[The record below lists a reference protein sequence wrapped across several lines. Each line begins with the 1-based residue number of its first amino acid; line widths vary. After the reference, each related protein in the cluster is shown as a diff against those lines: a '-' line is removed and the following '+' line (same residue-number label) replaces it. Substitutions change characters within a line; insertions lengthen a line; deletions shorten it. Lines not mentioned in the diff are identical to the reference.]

1 MRLISSRH
9 VGPMSEKSFSR
20 RHLLCLGT
28 ATAAFALVAPGFTPA
43 SARDAAASGKPAYPL
58 SGHGDVWEVFKAY
71 DPEQDPDARF
81 FRSSVPRA
89 PRIAPRAATQAH
101 PRLSPDVQGGT
112 LVAAYLALDGGDDL
126 NRMRY
131 ATKTPRVVHVERS
144 WQYLD
149 VVVGWN
155 STGLIPN
162 PALTDAAHR
171 NGALC
176 LGTVFQPDKRMF
188 DGSDL
193 SREAVA
199 DKLVKLARYF
209 GFDGYF
215 VNFESFGEPEAR
227 EVHDLIEAMKQTAAQ
242 QGFSDFY
249 IQYYNGYTD
258 IAAIWPGPPHADG
271 RPRGPAEPRAN
282 SMMLDQG
289 WSNYGLTHGCCSGPA
304 LAALPSAANTPDFP
318 GIGAV
323 YYGMQLYPGPGYL
336 GLMGPTVV
344 TPNGGP
350 ANGSLSIYSVDDG
363 LRKMRNARLNTLQA
377 KDDLSAAERDEVAAF
392 AAPGRRRNAWYG
404 LHQRFWSGQTGN
416 PAMDNAPSVDQLAIY
431 GAANVH
437 KIYTD
442 YETPAVRPTDQ
453 MRLPIS
459 YGVANFIAERSAIG
473 ALPFVTAFNTG
484 EGDRFWKNGVSVSD
498 AGWFNLGCQD
508 VLPTWVWWTR
518 PLNGSDAASL
528 IVDYD
533 YQTAFDGGT
542 SLKIT
547 GPAGAPLAGEVRLFK
562 TDVLIESDTEIG
574 LVLNANP
581 AVVGQLSVG
590 LTFAETPDQTQWI
603 AVEHPASGTWSHW
616 THALAAFAGR
626 RLAVIALG
634 VKAPASVHPYRVN
647 IGQLRLGAAQADRH
661 MPRLQTVS
669 IDAGRVS
676 ADGQSAALRLTW
688 RGDDGVY
695 DIVSLHGDGS
705 RQWQGRIH
713 GDAYFIEALER
724 RSAETVTRLQLIAAN
739 ANGHVGPAAEAIFH
753 WT

>member
-1 MRLISSRH
+1 
-9 VGPMSEKSFSR
+9 MSDKSLPLSR
-20 RHLLCLGT
+20 RHLLRLGT
-28 ATAAFALVAPGFTPA
+28 ATAAFALVAPGFGPA
-43 SARDAAASGKPAYPL
+43 AARDAVASGRPAYPL
-58 SGHGDVWEVFKAY
+58 TGHGDVWDVFKAY
-71 DPEQDPDARF
+71 DPETDPDARY
-81 FRSSVPRA
+81 FRSSVRRTQ
-89 PRIAPRAATQAH
+89 RIAPLALTQAH
-101 PRLSPDVQGGT
+101 PRLSPQVQGGS

-131 ATKTPRVVHVERS
+131 GTQTPRVVHVERS

-162 PALTDAAHR
+162 PALTDAAHH

-176 LGTVFQPDKRMF
+176 LGTLFQPDKRMF

-199 DKLVKLARYF
+199 NKLVRLALYF

-227 EVHDLIEAMKQTAAQ
+227 EVHDLIEAMKQTADR

-271 RPRGPAEPRAN
+271 RPRGPKAPRAD

-304 LAALPSAANTPDFP
+304 LGVLPSVANTPDFP

-377 KDDLSAAERDEVAAF
+377 KGDLSAAERDEVAAF
-392 AAPGRRRNAWYG
+392 TTSNRRRNAWYG
-404 LHQRFWSGQTGN
+404 LHRRFWSGQSGN
-416 PAMDNAPSVDQLAIY
+416 PALDNAPSVDQLAIY
-431 GAANVH
+431 GDASVR

-442 YETPAVRPTDQ
+442 YEAPTARPSDQ

-459 YGVANFIAERSAIG
+459 YGVANFITERSAIG
-473 ALPFVTAFNTG
+473 ALPFVTSFNTG
-484 EGDRFWKNGVSVSD
+484 EGDRFWKDGSLVSD
-498 AGWFNLGCQD
+498 NGWFNLGSQD
-508 VLPTWVWWTR
+508 ILPTWVWWTR
-518 PLNGSDAASL
+518 PLNEGDPAGAQAL
-528 IVDYD
+528 VVDYD
-533 YQTAFDGGT
+533 YATAFDGGT

-547 GPAGAPLAGEVRLFK
+547 GQPAVRLAGEVRLFK
-562 TDVLIESDTEIG
+562 TDLLIETNTEAN
-574 LVLNANP
+574 LVIHADPAATGRLN
-581 AVVGQLSVG
+581 LG
-590 LTFAETPDQTQWI
+590 LTFADAPDETRWI
-603 AVEHPASGTWSHW
+603 PVDPAANGNWNRWSHS
-616 THALAAFAGR
+616 LSAFAGR
-626 RLAVIALG
+626 RLAAISLG
-634 VKAPASVHPYRVN
+634 VEAPASVHPYRVN
-647 IGQLRLGAAQADRH
+647 IGQIRLGAAHSDHRPALPQAF
-661 MPRLQTVS
+661 S
-669 IDAGRVS
+669 IDSGRLS
-676 ADGQSAALRLTW
+676 DDSQTAALRLTW
-688 RGDDGVY
+688 SGNAGGGFY
-695 DIVSLHGDGS
+695 DIISRHGDGS
-705 RQWQGRIH
+705 RQWQGRIR
-713 GDAYFIEALER
+713 GDAYFIEALGR
-724 RSAETVTRLQLIAAN
+724 RSGETATTLQLIPS
-739 ANGHVGPAAEAIFH
+739 NGHGDTGPAAEAVFR
-753 WT
+753 WA